1 MYILI
6 AVVAA
11 SAYALQGTLMAS
23 FYRKMDPLSAISYRG
38 LALGLVMLPL
48 LAFVPAEQFYK
59 TSSFFGHILLC
70 AVLAALGNWLVANSY
85 KSLPVGVAWALSES
99 FRTIT
104 AIGFAILLL
113 HEALNPYQLGFI
125 AALLV
130 CVSILCTS
138 SSSSS
143 SSGGSGKDPVR
154 NANPAAT
161 YAGIVF
167 TMGFGVFI
175 GWSMSLIGTVAREC
189 NPLVLAFEWEFTIG
203 LIGVLLAW
211 GRRLLKDKEHGL
223 ASINRLSFGKI
234 ALYSSPT
241 VIGTYGFAVAS
252 QMGSIAIVSAV
263 LSVSTV
269 AAAIIAFLLYKER
282 LTALQCGMIAVSCLI
297 IAGLNL
303 LEFTI

>member
-138 SSSSS
+138 SSSS
-143 SSGGSGKDPVR
+143 GGSGKDPAR
-154 NANPAAT
+154 SANPAAT
-161 YAGIVF
+161 YAGIAF

-211 GRRLLKDKEHGL
+211 GRRLLKGKEHGL
-223 ASINRLSFGKI
+223 ASISRLSFGKI

-269 AAAIIAFLLYKER
+269 AAAIIAYLLYKER

>member
-23 FYRKMDPLSAISYRG
+23 FYRKMDALSAIAYRG
-38 LALGLVMLPL
+38 LALGLIMLPL
-48 LAFVPAEQFYK
+48 LAFVPFEEFVK
-59 TSSFFGHILLC
+59 TSSFYGHIVIC
-70 AVLAALGNWLVANSY
+70 AVLAALGNWLVAQSY
-85 KSLPVGVAWALSES
+85 RSLPIGIAWALSES

-113 HEALNPYQLGFI
+113 HEVLSGVQLAFI
-125 AALLV
+125 AGLLV
-130 CVSILCTS
+130 CVTILCTNS
-138 SSSSS
+138 T
-143 SSGGSGKDPVR
+143 K
-154 NANPAAT
+154 NTANIQVSPAAT
-161 YAGIVF
+161 FGGIAF
-167 TMGFGVFI
+167 TLGFGVFI
-175 GWSMSLIGTVAREC
+175 GWSMSLIGSVAREC

-203 LIGVLLAW
+203 LVGCLLASLR
-211 GRRLLKDKEHGL
+211 GILAKNQNGL
-223 ASINRLSFGKI
+223 NKIDRLSFGRL

-241 VIGTYGFAVAS
+241 VIGTYGFALAS

-269 AAAIIAFLLYKER
+269 AASLIAFLLYKEK
-282 LTALQCGMIAVSCLI
+282 LSPMQCSMIFVSCLI

-303 LEFTI
+303 CEHIV

>member
-1 MYILI
+1 MYIFI

-48 LAFVPAEQFYK
+48 LAFVPLEQFYK

-113 HEALNPYQLGFI
+113 HEALNAYQLGFI
-125 AALLV
+125 AALLI

-138 SSSSS
+138 SSSSN
-143 SSGGSGKDPVR
+143 SGKAPA
-154 NANPAAT
+154 NGKNPAAT
-161 YAGIVF
+161 YAGIAF

-203 LIGVLLAW
+203 VIGVLFAW
-211 GRRLLKDKEHGL
+211 GRRLFKGKEHGL
-223 ASINRLSFGKI
+223 ASISRLSFGKI

-269 AAAIIAFLLYKER
+269 AAAIIAYLLYKER
-282 LTALQCGMIAVSCLI
+282 LSTLQCGMIAVSCLI

>member
-1 MYILI
+1 MYIFI

-48 LAFVPAEQFYK
+48 LAFVPLEQFYK

-113 HEALNPYQLGFI
+113 HEALNAYQLGFI

-143 SSGGSGKDPVR
+143 SGDSGKGPSR
-154 NANPAAT
+154 NVNPAAT
-161 YAGIVF
+161 YAGIAF

-203 LIGVLLAW
+203 LIGVLFAW
-211 GRRLLKDKEHGL
+211 GRRLFKGKEHGL
-223 ASINRLSFGKI
+223 ARINRLSFGKI

-269 AAAIIAFLLYKER
+269 AAAIIAYLLYKER
-282 LTALQCGMIAVSCLI
+282 LSALQCGMIAVSCLI